1 MKLNINLERKH
12 RYLIQSLLA
21 GVFIYAVTQKL
32 VPLEYWQIGLILMVL
47 VITGAYFS
55 HYPNVNKENLLISI
69 LMPTGVLSGALLS
82 LHFFPNLGF
91 LFKIFVILFFS
102 GMYYL
107 VSLSDNIFL
116 VVHDREEVIPLYRV
130 AVTWSQILQVVVAIP
145 LFAGIFKINSTAFLQ
160 CFAVAIISFLFTYY
174 QLWIY
179 QFDQDAKKTGIGEI
193 LFLCFS
199 AFFLTYA
206 LSFAVSF
213 FPSEAF
219 LRASFLSSILLFI
232 LSYISGYLKNEISRK
247 MVMGYLIIV
256 LIFLAILL
264 IFIP

>member
-1 MKLNINLERKH
+1 MKGINLERKH
-12 RYLIQSLLA
+12 KYLIQSLLA

-32 VPLEYWQIGLILMVL
+32 IPLEYWQVGLILMAL
-47 VITGAYFS
+47 VVSGAYFS
-55 HYPNVNKENLLISI
+55 HYPNINKENFLVSI
-69 LMPTGVLSGALLS
+69 LMPAGVLSGALLS

-91 LFKIFVILFFS
+91 LFKIFVIFFFS
-102 GMYYL
+102 GMYYI

-116 VVHDREEVIPLYRV
+116 VVHDREEAIPLYRV

-145 LFAGIFKINSTAFLQ
+145 LFAGIFKINTNAFVQ
-160 CFAVAIISFLFTYY
+160 CFLISVISFLFTYY

-179 QFDQDAKKTGIGEI
+179 QFDQDAKRTGIGEI

-199 AFFLTYA
+199 SFFLTYA
-206 LSFAVSF
+206 TSFAVSF
-213 FPSEAF
+213 FPTEAF
-219 LRASFLSSILLFI
+219 LRASFSSSVLLFI

-256 LIFLAILL
+256 IISLAILL
-264 IFIP
+264 IFMP